1 MTFNIAAVSRS
12 SHKGLSDQK
21 QKDSGSRC
29 ATRSSPKGLS
39 DQEAKDSGK
48 SKCKVLTV
56 LQLRVS
62 FLLCIVWSNVV
73 CMCSLHLTL
82 SHESK
87 VITMVMTFDPVWHT
101 IQCSK

>member
-12 SHKGLSDQK
+12 SRKGLSDQK

-29 ATRSSPKGLS
+29 GTRSSPK

-56 LQLRVS
+56 L
-62 FLLCIVWSNVV
+62 
-73 CMCSLHLTL
+73 
-82 SHESK
+82 
-87 VITMVMTFDPVWHT
+87 
-101 IQCSK
+101 